1 MPSKSFVVSNLKNLH
16 KLSAAGLLISLGI
29 IYGDIGT
36 SPLYVFKA
44 IVADRIITSDLIL
57 GGLSCIFWTLTLQT
71 TIKYVIITLRA
82 DNKGEGGILS
92 LFSLVKK
99 KGKWLVIP
107 AMIGGSAL
115 LADGMITPPIT
126 VSAAIEGLRIFYSD
140 IPTVPI
146 VIVIISLLFLIQQF
160 GTFIVGKAF
169 GPIMFLWFT
178 MMAVLGGFYLLQFPE
193 ILKAVSPHYAYAL
206 LSSNPNALFIL
217 GAVFLCTTGA
227 EALYS
232 DLGHCGRSNIR
243 ISWIYVKTCLLLN
256 YFGQGVWL
264 WQHQGS
270 ILSATDNPFFSIMPE
285 WFLIAGIS
293 IATAAAII
301 ASQAMISGSFTL
313 ISEAVRL
320 NLWPKVKINYPS
332 NQKGQLYV
340 PSTNILLWIGCI
352 VVVLIFRES
361 KNMEGAY
368 GLAINLTFLMTTIL
382 VAVFLKRKK
391 FPNYI
396 IIIFVTL
403 YGLIELGF
411 LVANMAKFLHGGW
424 FTLLLASFLLSIMWA
439 WSSSRRIKNRFVK
452 FVEVDS
458 YYPILKELSEDES
471 VPKFA
476 SQLVYLTSSN
486 FNSEIESKIMY
497 SILQKQPKRADVYWF
512 VHVDVTDEPFTRDY
526 KVDFLIP
533 NKLIRINFKLGFRV
547 EQQINVLFRKVVEEL
562 VRNKEVDITSKY
574 TSLNKY
580 KIIGDFRFV
589 VLEKVLSR
597 SNVLSFKDKFIMDYY
612 LILKKFS
619 LSEERGFG
627 LDVSF
632 VTVERVPLIISTQ
645 DTSELTR
652 LELDHV
658 EAS

>member
-1 MPSKSFVVSNLKNLH
+1 MSNTKNLH

-44 IVADRIITSDLIL
+44 IISDRIITTDLIL

-92 LFSLVKK
+92 LYSLVKK

-126 VSAAIEGLRIFYSD
+126 VSAAIEGLRIFYKD

-146 VIVIISLLFLIQQF
+146 VIAIISLLFLIQQF

-169 GPIMFLWFT
+169 GPIMFIWFT
-178 MMAVLGGFYLLQFPE
+178 MMAVLGSFYLSQFPE
-193 ILKAVSPHYAYAL
+193 ILKAVNPYYAYAL
-206 LSSNPNALFIL
+206 LSTNPSALFIL

-232 DLGHCGRSNIR
+232 DLGHCGRPNIR
-243 ISWIYVKTCLLLN
+243 ISWIYVKLCLLLN

-270 ILSATDNPFFSIMPE
+270 TLNPGDNPFFSIMPE

-340 PSTNILLWIGCI
+340 PSINILLWIGCVI
-352 VVVLIFRES
+352 VVLVFRES
-361 KNMEGAY
+361 QNMEGAY

-391 FPNYI
+391 FPNYLI
-396 IIIFVTL
+396 ILFVTV
-403 YGLIELGF
+403 YGLIELAF

-424 FTLLLASFLLSIMWA
+424 FTLLLASLLLSVMWA
-439 WSSSRRIKNRFVK
+439 WYSARKIKNRFVK
-452 FVEVDS
+452 FVEIDS
-458 YYPILKELSEDES
+458 YYPILTELSEDES
-471 VPKFA
+471 VPKYA

-497 SILQKQPKRADVYWF
+497 SILQKQPKRADVYWI

-526 KVDFLIP
+526 KVEALIP
-533 NKLIRINFKLGFRV
+533 NKLIRIDFKLGFRV
-547 EQQINVLFRKVVEEL
+547 EQQINVLFRKVVEDL
-562 VRNKEVDITSKY
+562 VKNGEVDITSKY

-589 VLEKVLSR
+589 VLEKVLSK
-597 SNVLSFKDKFIMDYY
+597 SNVLSFWDKFIMDYY
-612 LILKKFS
+612 FILKKFS

-627 LDVSF
+627 LDISF
-632 VTVERVPLIISTQ
+632 VTIERVPLMISSQ

-652 LELDHV
+652 LT
-658 EAS
+658 

>member
-1 MPSKSFVVSNLKNLH
+1 MSNIKNLH

-36 SPLYVFKA
+36 SPLYVFKS
-44 IVADRIITSDLIL
+44 IIADRIITADLIL

-92 LFSLVKK
+92 LYSLVKK

-126 VSAAIEGLRIFYSD
+126 VSAAIEGLRIFYKD

-169 GPIMFLWFT
+169 GPIMFIWFT
-178 MMAVLGGFYLLQFPE
+178 MMAVLGSFYLIQYPE
-193 ILKAVSPHYAYAL
+193 ILKAISPYYAYAL
-206 LSSNPNALFIL
+206 LSTNPSALFIL

-232 DLGHCGRSNIR
+232 DLGHCGRPNIR
-243 ISWIYVKTCLLLN
+243 LSWIYVKLCLLLN

-270 ILSATDNPFFSIMPE
+270 ALTPGDNPFFSIMPE

-340 PSTNILLWIGCI
+340 PSINILLWIGCI
-352 VVVLIFRES
+352 IVVLIFRES
-361 KNMEGAY
+361 QNMEGAY
-368 GLAINLTFLMTTIL
+368 GLAINLTFMMTTIL

-391 FPNYI
+391 FPNYLI
-396 IIIFVTL
+396 ILFVTL

-411 LVANMAKFLHGGW
+411 FVANMAKFLHGGW
-424 FTLLLASFLLSIMWA
+424 FTLLLASLLLSVMWA
-439 WSSSRRIKNRFVK
+439 WYSARKIKNRFVK
-452 FVEVDS
+452 FVEIDS
-458 YYPILKELSEDES
+458 YYPILTELSEDET
-471 VPKFA
+471 VPKYA

-497 SILQKQPKRADVYWF
+497 SILQKQPKRADVYWI

-526 KVDFLIP
+526 KVESLIP

-562 VRNKEVDITSKY
+562 VKNKEVDITSRY

-580 KIIGDFRFV
+580 KIVGDFRFV
-589 VLEKVLSR
+589 VLEKILSK

-612 LILKKFS
+612 FILKKFS

-632 VTVERVPLIISTQ
+632 VTVERVPLMISYQ

-652 LELDHV
+652 ME
-658 EAS
+658 

>member
-1 MPSKSFVVSNLKNLH
+1 VSNLKNLH

-44 IVADRIITSDLIL
+44 IVADRVITSDLIL

-82 DNKGEGGILS
+82 ENKGEGGILS

-126 VSAAIEGLRIFYSD
+126 VSAAVEGLRIFYAD

-146 VIVIISLLFLIQQF
+146 VIAIISLLFLIQQF

-178 MMAVLGGFYLLQFPE
+178 MMAVLGGFYLIQYPE
-193 ILKAVSPHYAYAL
+193 ILKAINPYYAYVL
-206 LSSNPNALFIL
+206 LSTNPNALFIL

-270 ILSATDNPFFSIMPE
+270 SLGPGENPFFSIMPE

-340 PSTNILLWIGCI
+340 PSINILLWIGCI

-361 KNMEGAY
+361 QNMEGAY

-396 IIIFVTL
+396 IIIFVTI
-403 YGLIELGF
+403 YGLIEVGF

-424 FTLLLASFLLSIMWA
+424 FTILLASFLLSIMWA
-439 WSSSRRIKNRFVK
+439 WFSARKIKNRFVK

-471 VPKFA
+471 VPKYA

-497 SILQKQPKRADVYWF
+497 SILQKQPKRADVYWL

-526 KVDFLIP
+526 KVEFLIP
-533 NKLIRINFKLGFRV
+533 NKLIRIDFKLGFRV

-562 VRNKEVDITSKY
+562 VRNNEVDIISKY

-589 VLEKVLSR
+589 VLDKVLSKA
-597 SNVLSFKDKFIMDYY
+597 NVLSFVDRFIMDYY
-612 LILKKFS
+612 FILKKFS

-627 LDVSF
+627 LDASF
-632 VTVERVPLIISTQ
+632 VTIERVPLIISTQ
-645 DTSELTR
+645 DTSELKR
-652 LELDHV
+652 VDLHHDHDH
-658 EAS
+658 

>member
-1 MPSKSFVVSNLKNLH
+1 MSNLKNLH

-126 VSAAIEGLRIFYSD
+126 VSAAIEGLRIFYAD

-146 VIVIISLLFLIQQF
+146 VIIIISLLFLIQQF

-178 MMAVLGGFYLLQFPE
+178 MMAVLGGIYLLQFPE
-193 ILKAVSPHYAYAL
+193 ILKAINPYYAYSL
-206 LSSNPNALFIL
+206 LSTNPNALFIL

-232 DLGHCGRSNIR
+232 DLGHCGRANIR

-270 ILSATDNPFFSIMPE
+270 RLTLGDNPFFSIMPE

-340 PSTNILLWIGCI
+340 PSINILLWVGCI

-361 KNMEGAY
+361 QNMEGAY

-396 IIIFVTL
+396 IIIFVSI

-439 WSSSRRIKNRFVK
+439 WYSARKIKNRFVK

-471 VPKFA
+471 VPKYA

-497 SILQKQPKRADVYWF
+497 SILQKQPKRADVYWL

-526 KVDFLIP
+526 KVEFLIP
-533 NKLIRINFKLGFRV
+533 NKLIRIDFKLGFRV

-562 VRNKEVDITSKY
+562 VRNNEVDITSKY

-597 SNVLSFKDKFIMDYY
+597 SNVLSFIDKFIMDYY
-612 LILKKFS
+612 FILKKFS

-627 LDVSF
+627 LDISF
-632 VTVERVPLIISTQ
+632 VTIERVPLIISTQ

-652 LELDHV
+652 VELDHHD
-658 EAS
+658 S

>member
-1 MPSKSFVVSNLKNLH
+1 MSNLKNLH

-57 GGLSCIFWTLTLQT
+57 GGLSCIFWTLSLQT

-126 VSAAIEGLRIFYSD
+126 VSAAIEGLRIFYAD

-146 VIVIISLLFLIQQF
+146 VLVIISLLFLIQQF

-169 GPIMFLWFT
+169 GPIMFVWFT
-178 MMAVLGGFYLLQFPE
+178 MMAVLGGFYLIQFPE
-193 ILKAVSPHYAYAL
+193 ILKAISPYYAYAL

-270 ILSATDNPFFSIMPE
+270 RLTPGDNPFFSIMPE

-340 PSTNILLWIGCI
+340 PSINILLWVGCI

-361 KNMEGAY
+361 QNMEGAY

-382 VAVFLKRKK
+382 VAVFLKRRK

-396 IIIFVTL
+396 IIIFVTI
-403 YGLIELGF
+403 YGLIEIGF

-439 WSSSRRIKNRFVK
+439 WYSARKIKNRFVK

-471 VPKFA
+471 VPKYA

-497 SILQKQPKRADVYWF
+497 SILQKQPKRADVYWL

-526 KVDFLIP
+526 KVEFLVP
-533 NKLIRINFKLGFRV
+533 NKLIRIDFKLGFRV

-562 VRNKEVDITSKY
+562 VRNNEVDITSKY

-597 SNVLSFKDKFIMDYY
+597 SNVLSFIDKFIMDYY
-612 LILKKFS
+612 FILKKFS

-627 LDVSF
+627 LDISF
-632 VTVERVPLIISTQ
+632 VTIERVPLIISTQ
-645 DTSELTR
+645 DNSELTR
-652 LELDHV
+652 LELDHG

>member
-1 MPSKSFVVSNLKNLH
+1 MSNTKNLH

-44 IVADRIITSDLIL
+44 IISDRIITTDLIL

-92 LFSLVKK
+92 LYSLVKK

-126 VSAAIEGLRIFYSD
+126 VSAAIEGLRIFYKD

-146 VIVIISLLFLIQQF
+146 VIAIISLLFLIQQF

-169 GPIMFLWFT
+169 GPIMFVWFT
-178 MMAVLGGFYLLQFPE
+178 MMAVLGSFYLSQFPE
-193 ILKAVSPHYAYAL
+193 ILKAVNPYYAYAL
-206 LSSNPNALFIL
+206 LSTNPSALFIL

-232 DLGHCGRSNIR
+232 DLGHCGRPNIR
-243 ISWIYVKTCLLLN
+243 ISWIYVKLCLLLN

-270 ILSATDNPFFSIMPE
+270 TLNPGDNPFFSIMPE

-340 PSTNILLWIGCI
+340 PSINILLWIGCVI
-352 VVVLIFRES
+352 VVLVFRES
-361 KNMEGAY
+361 QNMEGAY

-391 FPNYI
+391 FPNYLI
-396 IIIFVTL
+396 ILFVTV
-403 YGLIELGF
+403 YGLIELAF

-424 FTLLLASFLLSIMWA
+424 FTLLLASLLLSVMWA
-439 WSSSRRIKNRFVK
+439 WYSARKIKNRFVK
-452 FVEVDS
+452 FVEIDS
-458 YYPILKELSEDES
+458 YYPILTELSEDES
-471 VPKFA
+471 VPKYA

-497 SILQKQPKRADVYWF
+497 SILQKQPKRADVYWI

-526 KVDFLIP
+526 KVEALIP
-533 NKLIRINFKLGFRV
+533 NKLIRIDFKLGFRV
-547 EQQINVLFRKVVEEL
+547 EQQINVLFRKVVEDL
-562 VRNKEVDITSKY
+562 VKNGEVDITSKY

-589 VLEKVLSR
+589 VLEKVLSK
-597 SNVLSFKDKFIMDYY
+597 SNVLSFWDKFIMDYY
-612 LILKKFS
+612 FILKKFS

-627 LDVSF
+627 LDISF
-632 VTVERVPLIISTQ
+632 VTIERVPLMISNQ
-645 DTSELTR
+645 DTSELAR
-652 LELDHV
+652 LT
-658 EAS
+658 

>member
-1 MPSKSFVVSNLKNLH
+1 VSNLKNLH

-126 VSAAIEGLRIFYSD
+126 VSAAIEGLRIFYAD

-169 GPIMFLWFT
+169 GPIMFVWFT
-178 MMAVLGGFYLLQFPE
+178 MMAVLGGFYLIQFPE
-193 ILKAVSPHYAYAL
+193 ILKAISPYYAYSL

-264 WQHQGS
+264 WHHQGS
-270 ILSATDNPFFSIMPE
+270 RLSAGDNPFFSIMPE

-340 PSTNILLWIGCI
+340 PSINILLWVGCI

-361 KNMEGAY
+361 QNMEGAY

-382 VAVFLKRKK
+382 VAVFLKRRK

-396 IIIFVTL
+396 IIIFVTI
-403 YGLIELGF
+403 YGLIEIGF

-439 WSSSRRIKNRFVK
+439 WYSARKIKNRFVK
-452 FVEVDS
+452 FVEIDS

-471 VPKFA
+471 VPKYA

-497 SILQKQPKRADVYWF
+497 SILQKQPKRADVYWL

-526 KVDFLIP
+526 KVEFLVP
-533 NKLIRINFKLGFRV
+533 NKLIRIDFKLGFRV

-562 VRNKEVDITSKY
+562 VRNNEVDITSKY

-597 SNVLSFKDKFIMDYY
+597 SNVLSFIDKFIMDYY
-612 LILKKFS
+612 FILKKFS

-627 LDVSF
+627 LDISF
-632 VTVERVPLIISTQ
+632 VTIERVPLIISTQ

-652 LELDHV
+652 LELDHGD
-658 EAS
+658 AS

>member
-1 MPSKSFVVSNLKNLH
+1 VSNNKNLH

-44 IVADRIITSDLIL
+44 IISDRIITTDLIL

-92 LFSLVKK
+92 LYSLVKK

-126 VSAAIEGLRIFYSD
+126 VSAAIEGLRIFYKD

-146 VIVIISLLFLIQQF
+146 VIAIISLLFLIQQF

-169 GPIMFLWFT
+169 GPIMFVWFT
-178 MMAVLGGFYLLQFPE
+178 MMAVLGSFYLSQFPE
-193 ILKAVSPHYAYAL
+193 ILKAVNPYYAYAL
-206 LSSNPNALFIL
+206 LSTNPSALFIL

-232 DLGHCGRSNIR
+232 DLGHCGRPNIR
-243 ISWIYVKTCLLLN
+243 ISWIYVKLCLLLN

-270 ILSATDNPFFSIMPE
+270 TLNPGDNPFFSIMPE

-340 PSTNILLWIGCI
+340 PSINILLWIGCVI
-352 VVVLIFRES
+352 VVLVFRES
-361 KNMEGAY
+361 QNMEGAY

-391 FPNYI
+391 FPNYLI
-396 IIIFVTL
+396 ILFVTV
-403 YGLIELGF
+403 YGLIELAF

-424 FTLLLASFLLSIMWA
+424 FTLLLASLLLSVMWA
-439 WSSSRRIKNRFVK
+439 WYSARKIKNRFVK
-452 FVEVDS
+452 FVEIDS
-458 YYPILKELSEDES
+458 YYPILTELSEDES
-471 VPKFA
+471 VPKYA

-497 SILQKQPKRADVYWF
+497 SILQKQPKRADVYWI

-526 KVDFLIP
+526 KVEALIP
-533 NKLIRINFKLGFRV
+533 NKLIRIDFKLGFRV
-547 EQQINVLFRKVVEEL
+547 EQQINVLFRKVVEDL
-562 VRNKEVDITSKY
+562 VKNGEVDITSKY
-574 TSLNKY
+574 ASLNKY

-589 VLEKVLSR
+589 VLEKVLSK
-597 SNVLSFKDKFIMDYY
+597 SNVLSFWDKFIMDYY
-612 LILKKFS
+612 FILKKFS

-632 VTVERVPLIISTQ
+632 VTVERVPLMISSQ

-652 LELDHV
+652 LT
-658 EAS
+658 

>member
-1 MPSKSFVVSNLKNLH
+1 MSNTKNLH

-44 IVADRIITSDLIL
+44 IISDRIITTDLIL

-92 LFSLVKK
+92 LYSLVKK

-126 VSAAIEGLRIFYSD
+126 VSAAIEGLRIFYKD

-146 VIVIISLLFLIQQF
+146 VIAIISLLFLIQQF

-169 GPIMFLWFT
+169 GPIMFVWFT
-178 MMAVLGGFYLLQFPE
+178 MMAVLGSFYLSQFPE
-193 ILKAVSPHYAYAL
+193 ILKAVNPYYAYAL
-206 LSSNPNALFIL
+206 LSTNPSALFIL

-232 DLGHCGRSNIR
+232 DLGHCGRPNIR
-243 ISWIYVKTCLLLN
+243 ISWIYVKLCLLLN

-270 ILSATDNPFFSIMPE
+270 TLNPGDNPFFSIMPE

-340 PSTNILLWIGCI
+340 PSINILLWIGCVI
-352 VVVLIFRES
+352 VVLVFRES
-361 KNMEGAY
+361 QNMEGAY

-391 FPNYI
+391 FPNYLI
-396 IIIFVTL
+396 ILFVTV
-403 YGLIELGF
+403 YGLIELAF

-424 FTLLLASFLLSIMWA
+424 FTLLLASLLLSVMWA
-439 WSSSRRIKNRFVK
+439 WYSARKIKNRFVK
-452 FVEVDS
+452 FVEIDS
-458 YYPILKELSEDES
+458 YYPILTELSEDES
-471 VPKFA
+471 VPKYA

-497 SILQKQPKRADVYWF
+497 SILQKQPKRADVYWI

-526 KVDFLIP
+526 KVEALIP
-533 NKLIRINFKLGFRV
+533 NKLIRIDFKLGFRV
-547 EQQINVLFRKVVEEL
+547 EQQINVLFRKVVEDL
-562 VRNKEVDITSKY
+562 VKNGEVDITSKY

-589 VLEKVLSR
+589 VLEKVLSK
-597 SNVLSFKDKFIMDYY
+597 SNVLSFWDKFIMDYY
-612 LILKKFS
+612 FILKKFS

-627 LDVSF
+627 LDISF
-632 VTVERVPLIISTQ
+632 VTIERVPLMISSQ

-652 LELDHV
+652 LT
-658 EAS
+658 